1 MSVLP
6 NYVPRA
12 YNTITIN
19 LIVPDADRA
28 IKFYNSAFDAEL
40 LLKLEDP
47 DGRVLHAEIK
57 IDGTI
62 LMLSEGEVTGGEN
75 PVILLLYTGDVEG
88 LWEQAISAGA
98 QEVSPI
104 TVEFYGDR
112 AGKLKD
118 PFGFYWRLATHMED
132 VPPRELQNRFHEL
145 FP

>member
-19 LIVPDADRA
+19 LIVPDADKA

-47 DGRVLHAEIK
+47 NGRVLHAELK

-62 LMLSEGEVTGGEN
+62 IMLSEGEVTGGEN

>member
-40 LLKLEDP
+40 LMKLEDP
-47 DGRVLHAEIK
+47 VGRVLHAEIK

-75 PVILLLYTGDVEG
+75 PVILQLYTGDVEG

-104 TVEFYGDR
+104 KVEFYGDR

-132 VPPRELQNRFHEL
+132 VPPRELQKRFHEI
-145 FP
+145 FS